1 MKEKTI
7 ETRNRNKG
15 LRSRGVLVVAALAV
29 FALFA
34 ACERPEPETPTSP
47 VVDTDTLPT
56 NKFIGTWV
64 LCAMNDVNSEP
75 PATCDLADGTI
86 DTLVFVD
93 DTMLVHHHGSQ
104 TQEYYYEFSEHCIV
118 SYWPI
123 PFDMS
128 HVQMNANRYY
138 FRENDQ
144 ELVMRGYFRLMG
156 NHKNF
161 CLHRIS

>member
-1 MKEKTI
+1 MKKIKTQTEK
-7 ETRNRNKG
+7 RRG
-15 LRSRGVLVVAALAV
+15 RSCGMLCIAVLAA

-34 ACERPEPETPTSP
+34 ACERPEPEPEPPTPP
-47 VVDTDTLPT
+47 VVDPDTLPT

-75 PATCDLADGTI
+75 PATCDLADATT

-93 DTMLVHHHGSQ
+93 DTTLIHHHG
-104 TQEYYYEFSEHCIV
+104 TRTEEYYYEFSEHFIV
-118 SYWPI
+118 SYWLGESPL
-123 PFDMS
+123 S
-128 HVQMNANRYY
+128 SSLNSNRYY

-144 ELVMRGYFRLMG
+144 DLVLRGSFGLMG
-156 NHKNF
+156 RRKNF